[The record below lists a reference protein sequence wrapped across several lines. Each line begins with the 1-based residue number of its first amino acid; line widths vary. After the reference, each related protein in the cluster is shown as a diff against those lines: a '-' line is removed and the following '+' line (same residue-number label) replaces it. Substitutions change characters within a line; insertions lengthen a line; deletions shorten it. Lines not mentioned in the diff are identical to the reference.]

1 LRGRRRRE
9 RIPTPKKADDEARTR
24 RAACASGA
32 GVNAYR
38 LRRKQMTK
46 PVRAVPLA
54 RKAPACART
63 DLITRRRGERRLVP
77 PSIKPRSRSPTQH
90 QLSSKTRRSRKTL
103 ESQSTANSRRTE
115 PRTTATR
122 QSETAR
128 RPEIDS
134 VADGAR
140 VKPSQPRE
148 TPAVRARRLFA
159 TLGSRARPGEA
170 GRRSKV
176 KTPRTRRELSPGRRQ
191 RYIWIQRAALRPNP
205 RSTGRGSNPP
215 QPRKRSRCKRAWFR
229 HARRLAEEPW
239 EFAGKFCRP
248 RNYSTARFAV

>member
-1 LRGRRRRE
+1 MRERRRRE

-24 RAACASGA
+24 RAACAKGA
-32 GVNAYR
+32 GVRAYR
-38 LRRKQMTK
+38 PHHTS
-46 PVRAVPLA
+46 A
-54 RKAPACART
+54 
-63 DLITRRRGERRLVP
+63 GERRLVP

-90 QLSSKTRRSRKTL
+90 LLSSKTRRSRKTL

-128 RPEIDS
+128 RPETDS

-191 RYIWIQRAALRPNP
+191 RYIRIQRAALRPNP